1 MENNRERVSG
11 EMERRAYD
19 FLGFQREYYAGRAGD
34 TALMDRT
41 TQPFWQSLRLSRRR
55 LADKGLAMDVELAR
69 DAKSKT
75 VRDEGL
81 HVREDGYHLAGSKAM
96 NVKVRRRFYQNGKRI
111 STARNREICKLHLLK
126 AQVDG
131 DKAACPN
138 CGYVGTV
145 TSFIDGCDACDAKFT
160 VQDFEP
166 KISAFSLE
174 ENTGEKIKETVRGGM
189 KTSAILLGVFFLLAV
204 AVIVV
209 AGLRVAMGVAE
220 VDIVAPATGVYMSF
234 NMIPVLFKV
243 LVILAVVFFL
253 GTYVL
258 LFLYKKPILREELMK
273 RELPEFSAEDFY
285 QNLEYKLRNIH
296 LTDKV
301 EEVSVFARCSLQE
314 AVSSYK
320 DVVECDMTR
329 LKFLQLQRD
338 TDGYRV
344 KVQVWLRLTECRGK
358 KISDHYERVWLTLFG
373 RPEVIGKSVTTLREY
388 KCPGCGGS
396 LNLLEGGKCSYC
408 GNTFDYG
415 EFGWV
420 IEEYRARRKGFSLYQ
435 NIKLGMAAVF
445 AAVFCIQ
452 LIFPLGIGRPSIFG
466 IYHSFSAQAAQ
477 TEEQYREVVQP
488 GELYEGLTLLSVQ
501 DYFISRRHSY
511 RAEAPTAVQEQY
523 RGYLEGLGFSLV
535 GETDNS
541 YTMRRAFEMV
551 ETGETEYYSITV
563 SWKGNSLT
571 VDESMGEE

>member
-96 NVKVRRRFYQNGKRI
+96 NVKVRRRFYQNGKKI
-111 STARNREICKLHLLK
+111 STARDREICKLHLLK
-126 AQVDG
+126 ARVDG
-131 DKAACPN
+131 DSAACPN

-174 ENTGEKIKETVRGGM
+174 ENTSEKIKDTVRGGM
-189 KTSAILLGVFFLLAV
+189 KTTGILLGCFFLLAV
-204 AVIVV
+204 AVMVLC
-209 AGLRVAMGVAE
+209 GLRIVKGVE
-220 VDIVAPATGVYMSF
+220 EIDVVGPVTGVYMSF

-243 LVILAVVFFL
+243 LLLLAVIFIP
-253 GTYVL
+253 GTFVL
-258 LFLYKKPILREELMK
+258 LLLYKKPILGEELVK

-296 LTDKV
+296 LTDRA
-301 EEVSVFARCSLQE
+301 EEVSVFARCSLRE
-314 AVSSYK
+314 AVSAYK

-329 LKFLQLQRD
+329 LKFLQLQKD
-338 TDGYRV
+338 SDGYRI
-344 KVQVWLRLTECRGK
+344 KVRVQLRLTECKGK
-358 KISDHYERVWLTLFG
+358 KISDHYEQVWLTMFG

-396 LNLLEGGKCSYC
+396 LNVLEGGKCSYC

-420 IEEYRARRKGFSLYQ
+420 IEDYRARRKGFSLYQ
-435 NIKLGMAAVF
+435 NIRFGMAAVF
-445 AAVFCIQ
+445 VAVFGIQ
-452 LIFPLGIGRPSIFG
+452 LFFPLGLGGTDIFG
-466 IYHSFSAQAAQ
+466 MYHIFSAQAVQAGLL
-477 TEEQYREVVQP
+477 YAEVRQP
-488 GELYEGLTLLSVQ
+488 GELYEGVTLLSAQ
-501 DYFISRRHSY
+501 DYFIARRHSY
-511 RAEAPTAVQEQY
+511 QAEEPETVQEQY
-523 RGYLEGLGFSLV
+523 RGYLEGLGF
-535 GETDNS
+535 GIAAETDNS
-541 YTMRRAFEMV
+541 YTMKRTFQMA
-551 ETGETEYYSITV
+551 ETGEDEIYTITV
-563 SWKGNSLT
+563 SWEENSLT
-571 VDESMGEE
+571 VDESMGAE